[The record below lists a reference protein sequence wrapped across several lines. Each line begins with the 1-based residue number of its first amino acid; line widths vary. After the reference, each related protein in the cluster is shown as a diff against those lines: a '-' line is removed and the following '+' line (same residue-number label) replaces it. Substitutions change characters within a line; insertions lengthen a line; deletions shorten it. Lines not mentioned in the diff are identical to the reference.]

1 MKKVTILGIFILVL
15 DQIIKQIIAIT
26 IPLDRSVS
34 VIGDFFKL
42 TYVRNYGAAWSVLS
56 GNRFFLI
63 IVALASLFFLYYFL
77 HNRILNRSESI
88 IYGCLLGGILGNLY
102 DRIVYGYVIDYL
114 EFTFFDYHYPIF
126 NFADICIVIS
136 VFCLI
141 ILIWKGDVNHG
152 TNGRSK

>member
-77 HNRILNRSESI
+77 HNCILNRSESI